1 MRRAYSI
8 ALFIFCLN
16 FGHAKDSP
24 FRLAPLFTDHMVL
37 QQESNVPIWGW
48 GTPGDTIGV
57 RASWGEGAMAFVGK
71 DSLWM
76 LTLKTPSAGGPARVE
91 FRHDHT
97 VLYLNN
103 VLMGEVWLCSGQS
116 NMEMPLEGWPP
127 TDTIAGSAQEISN
140 SLFLPTIR
148 VFTVKRAFSPVPESV
163 CEGAWVEAMPTTS
176 PGFSATAYF
185 FGKALQQALKVP
197 VGLIHSSWGG
207 TPVESWM
214 SADRL
219 SGIAGYDTVIQKI
232 HQSVDSLRMLKEWL
246 GRFPTVNVRQRERDM
261 RWRGLNLRDSLCA
274 ARDYSD
280 ASWHVMQLPL
290 VWERSGL
297 GQFDGVVWFRK
308 QITIPVGWVHRDLV
322 LELGPIDDIDVTYV
336 NGVRVGGH
344 EEEGMWN
351 VNRTYHVPASA
362 VDSTVLQ
369 VAVRV
374 IDFQGGGGIGGPEK
388 SLSLRLEEGGERAT
402 LQADAGT
409 QRISLAGA
417 WRYLPVA
424 EYRGSQLFVFGADGQ
439 VYDSRPRLPV
449 DLSGYSPTTLYNA
462 MIAPLAPFAI
472 RGAIWYQGESNTNN
486 PALYRKLFPSMITNW
501 RSAFRNE
508 NLPFYFVQIAPYEY
522 GPAISS
528 HLLREVQL
536 ATLALP
542 NTGMAVTLDIGNP
555 SNIHPA
561 NKQDVGKRLALWAL
575 AKTYQ
580 KKVAFSGP
588 LYKSMKRRKGSIE
601 LSFENAGAGLV
612 LNKGLHGNG
621 FQISGPDSVFMDA
634 VVRVQGKKLIV
645 SHPDITNPVS
655 VRYAFS
661 NTAGAT
667 LFNREGLPASS
678 FRTDDW
684 EETVPA
690 RAVVR

>member
-1 MRRAYSI
+1 MRRALI
-8 ALFIFCLN
+8 FALLISSSN
-16 FGHAKDSP
+16 FALAKDSP
-24 FRLAPLFTDHMVL
+24 FSLAPLFTDNMVL
-37 QQESNVPIWGW
+37 QRESSIPIWGR
-48 GTPGDTIGV
+48 GVPGDTIGL
-57 RASWGEGAMAFVGK
+57 RASWGEGAIALVGM

-76 LTLKTPSAGGPARVE
+76 LTLKTPSAGGPE
-91 FRHDHT
+91 QIEIRHDHT
-97 VLYLNN
+97 ALYLSN
-103 VLMGEVWLCSGQS
+103 VLIGEVWLCSGQS

-127 TDTIAGSAQEISN
+127 TDTVAGSAQEIRN
-140 SLFLPTIR
+140 SLFFPTIR
-148 VFTVKRAFSPVPESV
+148 MFTVKRAFSPEPESV
-163 CEGAWVEAMPTTS
+163 CEGAWVEASPATS

-219 SGIAGYDTVIQKI
+219 SGVAGYDTIIQRI
-232 HQSVDSLRMLKEWL
+232 RQSVDSLRALKEWL
-246 GRFPTVNVRQRERDM
+246 AGFPTVDVGQRERVG
-261 RWRGLNLRDSLCA
+261 RWRGLNLRDSVCA
-274 ARDYSD
+274 ARDFID
-280 ASWHVMQLPL
+280 TGWHAMQLPL
-290 VWERSGL
+290 AWERSGL

-308 QITIPVGWVHRDLV
+308 QIIIPVGWVHRRLV

-336 NGVRVGGH
+336 NGTKVGGH

-351 VNRTYHVPASA
+351 VNRTYRVPASA
-362 VDSTVLQ
+362 VDSTTLQ
-369 VAVRV
+369 IAVRV
-374 IDFQGGGGIGGPEK
+374 IDFQGGGGIYGQEK
-388 SLSLRLEEGGERAT
+388 SLSLRLEEGGEQGS

-409 QRISLAGA
+409 QRISLAGV

-424 EYRGSQLFVFGADGQ
+424 EYRGSQLFVFGSDGQ
-439 VYDSRPRLPV
+439 MYDSRPRLPV
-449 DLSGYSPTTLYNA
+449 NLSGYSPTTLYNA

-501 RSAFRNE
+501 RTAFRNE
-508 NLPFYFVQIAPYEY
+508 NFPFYYVQIAPFEY
-522 GPAISS
+522 GPDISS
-528 HLLREVQL
+528 QLLREAQL
-536 ATLALP
+536 ATLVLP

-601 LSFENAGAGLV
+601 LSFENAGGGLV

-621 FQISGPDSVFMDA
+621 FQISGPDSIFVDA
-634 VVRVQGKKLIV
+634 TVRVQGTKLIV
-645 SHPDITNPVS
+645 SHPDIVNPSS
-655 VRYAFS
+655 VRYAFT

-678 FRTDDW
+678 FRTDAW
-684 EETVPA
+684 EEPLPV
-690 RAVVR
+690 RAAVR